1 MGPRRAGQTARN
13 RGPAGQGPVPALQ
26 LAGWDLRPVSAPLQ
40 GASLWGVDTRGS
52 RPVAQ
57 ASSAHTAGPLSR
69 WAPPTHCVSQEAGA
83 RRREP
88 QRLDV
93 EGTQCG
99 RAGGDEPR
107 GSPAF
112 VSAASQARPPEP
124 VAWGAMH
131 ESSPSPSPSPGATRP
146 VAGAVTG
153 PVTAL
158 RSQLVLAL
166 QTERAKAGGCPCLV
180 AAARSRGE
188 LQQAREDPRLPP
200 ALKILLFPLS
210 YTSEVPDVVTH
221 VMAGEGT
228 GVRTR
233 TRGGSRAA
241 RGPV

>member
-1 MGPRRAGQTARN
+1 
-13 RGPAGQGPVPALQ
+13 
-26 LAGWDLRPVSAPLQ
+26 
-40 GASLWGVDTRGS
+40 
-52 RPVAQ
+52 
-57 ASSAHTAGPLSR
+57 
-69 WAPPTHCVSQEAGA
+69 
-83 RRREP
+83 
-88 QRLDV
+88 
-93 EGTQCG
+93 
-99 RAGGDEPR
+99 
-107 GSPAF
+107 
-112 VSAASQARPPEP
+112 
-124 VAWGAMH
+124 MH

-158 RSQLVLAL
+158 QSQLVLAL
-166 QTERAKAGGCPCLV
+166 QTERAKAGGCPRLV